1 MGMGES
7 DADLVELALELRARE
22 IASIPLNFLIPI
34 DGNPVREDGTLTPER
49 CLRTL
54 AMLRLA
60 NPSAEVRVA
69 GGREGHLGSL
79 EALSLWPANSL
90 FVGGYLTT
98 LGREALATYRM
109 IREAGFEVELPD
121 GSIAGWEQLGV
132 DEAFRVLGSDQILK
146 ADVAAE
152 IP

>member
-1 MGMGES
+1 MHLQLGRSEE
-7 DADLVELALELRARE
+7 AVFDLRE
-22 IASIPLNFLIPI
+22 RGVASIPLNFLIPI
-34 DGNPVREDGTLTPER
+34 DGNPVRSDGSLSPER
-49 CLRTL
+49 CLRAL

-90 FVGGYLTT
+90 FTGGYLTT
-98 LGREALATYRM
+98 LGRDALATYRM
-109 IREAGFEVELPD
+109 IRDAGFEVELPD
-121 GSIAGWEQLGV
+121 GKVASWTQLGI
-132 DEAFRVLGSDQILK
+132 DEEFRVLGSNQILRP
-146 ADVAAE
+146 DVAAE